1 MMVTMFI
8 QTKLNPKPADPMQ
21 AKMMLW
27 MPLIFGVTF
36 FWFPAGLVLYWVVS
50 NIFSIVQQ
58 RIMNN
63 KFGIKE
69 SLISLKDEYTKL
81 VN

>member
-1 MMVTMFI
+1 MMITMFV

-21 AKMMLW
+21 AKMMLY
-27 MPLIFGVTF
+27 MPLIFGFTF
-36 FWFPAGLVLYWVVS
+36 FFFPSGLVLYWVVS

-69 SLISLKDEYTKL
+69 NLISLKDE
-81 VN
+81 

>member
-1 MMVTMFI
+1 
-8 QTKLNPKPADPMQ
+8 
-21 AKMMLW
+21 
-27 MPLIFGVTF
+27 MPLIFGFIF
-36 FWFPAGLVLYWVVS
+36 FFFPSGLVLYWVVS

-69 SLISLKDEYTKL
+69 NLISLKDE
-81 VN
+81 